1 MDACC
6 TCTLWQQMM
15 ADQGGTKE
23 LFAILAAETM
33 GGSNEVCWTNA
44 GFDLFQH
51 QKIGLL
57 SIIFYMN

>member
-1 MDACC
+1 
-6 TCTLWQQMM
+6 MM